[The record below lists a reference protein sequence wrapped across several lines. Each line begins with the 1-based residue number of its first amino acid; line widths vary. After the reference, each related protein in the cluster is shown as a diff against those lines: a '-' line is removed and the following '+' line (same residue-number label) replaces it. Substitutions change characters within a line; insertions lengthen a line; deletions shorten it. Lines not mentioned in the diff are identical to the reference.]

1 MRKVSSCLVVSC
13 SLLLPLLAP
22 GCGGDDV
29 VLVADAGTDAVA
41 DASDAGIDAADATVL
56 DAATDSP
63 ADAPADA
70 PTDGSTTIACDAGT
84 TVTLTKVDPLF
95 GATASPTPI
104 TVTGSGFVSTPTL
117 FVRNTSTQAVTN
129 LPQAAF
135 VSSTSVSGVVPG
147 GLAVGGYDVGVVD
160 PNGCGAYLPGVFH
173 VLANPPPEVVS
184 VSPAT
189 GTTQNDTPVTITGCH
204 FPASPGLSTVDSSNA
219 SVAQTAGGATCT
231 GPTNVCAD
239 ASPLCTMTGTI
250 KTKTLA
256 PGAFLVRV
264 LNTADSSYGDY
275 ASFVVTDPSG
285 KLTGGWVA
293 ANPLVTGRRALA
305 SVAGRIN
312 LANRF
317 LYALGGENAAGNA
330 LDSVEVA
337 PLDKFGATGKWFVQ
351 KNKLGTARSGAAAVR
366 QGSYI
371 YMIGGTSSQ
380 NGTGGASPTGSSL
393 TSVERAIILD
403 PAGAPKATGTA
414 GSGGTLAAGTYYY
427 KVSAIMGAGDAD
439 NPNGETLG
447 SDEVIV
453 TVAAS
458 GKVSLS
464 WPAVA
469 GAVSYRVYRSPAVN
483 GASQSE
489 VLLKSGITLLTYDDT
504 GADAPGS
511 ETFMAAGSTGV
522 WVGVSSQLQKG
533 RFNTS
538 ATVAPDPSG
547 ALHVYV
553 VGGWGSCAGGANTE
567 MTCYEVASLNAKGDA
582 LGAFTLDTTNVL
594 TKGRQRHG
602 LAAMTAA
609 NGPSDFAQKAGANT
623 AFLLAGGGKGLSS
636 SGQTVEVSLIGAG
649 GTLKPWSAI
658 TGFANERD
666 GSQMMIANGYS
677 YQFVGGTVGSY
688 KATSDLSTTP
698 VITTPDGGGSPTFA
712 FGNWSNAGSNLGT
725 NVGRN
730 GVTLESAYFYLVGGT
745 SNDTDALSTVYQIVF

>member
-1 MRKVSSCLVVSC
+1 MRKVSSRLVASC

-29 VLVADAGTDAVA
+29 VLVPEAGVDAAADAAADAGN
-41 DASDAGIDAADATVL
+41 DAADATVL
-56 DAATDSP
+56 DAPT
-63 ADAPADA
+63 DAPADVA
-70 PTDGSTTIACDAGT
+70 TDGSTTIACDAGT
-84 TVTLTKVDPLF
+84 TVTLTKVDPVF

-104 TVTGSGFVSTPTL
+104 SVTGTGFVSTPTL
-117 FVRNTSTQAVTN
+117 FVRNTSTQLVTN

-135 VSSTSVSGVVPG
+135 VSSTSVSGVVPA
-147 GLAVGGYDVGVVD
+147 GLAVGVYDVGVVD
-160 PNGCGAYLPGVFH
+160 PNGCGAYLVGVFH

-184 VSPAT
+184 VFPAT

-204 FPASPGLSTVDSSNA
+204 FPASPDLATVDASNV
-219 SVAQTAGGATCT
+219 SVVQTAGAATCT

-264 LNTADSSYGDY
+264 LNAADSSYGDY

-293 ANPLVTGRRALA
+293 ATPLVTGRRALA

-317 LYALGGENAAGNA
+317 LYALGGEDATGKA

-351 KNKLGTARSGAAAVR
+351 KNKLGNARAGAAAVR

-371 YMIGGTSSQ
+371 YMVGGTSSQ
-380 NGTGGASPTGSSL
+380 NGTGGIAPTGSSL
-393 TSVERAIILD
+393 ATVERAVILD
-403 PAGAPKATGTA
+403 PAGAPKATGSA
-414 GSGGTLAAGTYYY
+414 SAGGTLAAGTYYY
-427 KVSAIMGAGDAD
+427 KVSAVLGANPD

-453 TVAAS
+453 NAAAS
-458 GKVSLS
+458 GKVTLS
-464 WPAVA
+464 WAAVS
-469 GAVSYRVYRSPAVN
+469 GAVSYRVYRSAAAN

-489 VLLKSGITLLTYDDT
+489 VLLKSGITVLTYDDT

-522 WVGVSSQLQKG
+522 WVSIASPLNKA

-553 VGGWGSCAGGANTE
+553 VGGWGSCAGGPSTE

-582 LGAFTLDTTNVL
+582 LGAFTLDTTAVL
-594 TKGRQRHG
+594 IHGRQRHG

-623 AFLLAGGGKGLSS
+623 AFLLAGGGRALSS
-636 SGQTVEVSLIGAG
+636 SGQTVEVTLVGAG
-649 GTLKPWSAI
+649 GTLKPWTAI

-688 KATSDLSTTP
+688 KATSDLSTNA
-698 VITTPDGGGSPTFA
+698 VITAPDGGGSPTFA
-712 FGNWSNAGSNLGT
+712 FGNWSNAGANLGT

-730 GVTLESAYFYLVGGT
+730 GVALESAYFYLIGGT
-745 SNDTDALSTVYQIVF
+745 TNDTDALTTTYQIVF